1 MTSNRPSD
9 RPDRPPVWVRGGPPF
24 YYMPTRPHIP
34 SSPSETL
41 RRPQEPHK
49 PIEQDLTRARQPQGS
64 TSSTL
69 SSSPGSTMGETPSP
83 PPSPSTRA
91 TLAPH
96 SSSAG
101 IPTSF
106 PFPSPSHPISSP
118 YPSPPPAASAA
129 GDEATHS
136 PPRADSFRRSN
147 SVSGTNI
154 SFSTL
159 SFQKRNAGD
168 GSTASLRA
176 QWHEQNVGA
185 GPDRR
190 KIFSSWWNR

>member
-1 MTSNRPSD
+1 MASNRPSD
-9 RPDRPPVWVRGGPPF
+9 RPDRPPVWVRGGPPY

-41 RRPQEPHK
+41 RR
-49 PIEQDLTRARQPQGS
+49 GS

-69 SSSPGSTMGETPSP
+69 SSSPGSTMGETLSP
-83 PPSPSTRA
+83 PPSPSTR
-91 TLAPH
+91 TTQAPR
-96 SSSAG
+96 SSSVG

-118 YPSPPPAASAA
+118 YPSPPPATSAA
-129 GDEATHS
+129 GDEATS

-159 SFQKRNAGD
+159 SLQKRNAGD
-168 GSTASLRA
+168 GSTSSLRA

-190 KIFSSWWNR
+190 KIFSSWWNSYVKGSRPSDE